1 MPSHYDDGEYKGN
14 EHSADIFKAPPKE
27 KTAGEKL
34 EESGEYIDSGEG
46 TDAEGNLLQSV
57 GEGALGVG
65 KGALWGLQKYG
76 EGIDWTNKQVNLR
89 NALMMNPANR
99 LLPQPD
105 APDWV
110 NKVLDYSFH
119 DLRGHTAGGIGNVVG
134 AVTGSEKANDIA
146 EMAGQILLPDAID
159 FATGGVGYLDNIAR
173 AGAKLK
179 NLRPEDAARIVD
191 GVFAAKRFQ
200 PKQVFEGAVKGVQE
214 GIEGVTERV
223 RGVTSIF
230 EGGPGASIAGNVGTG
245 LDKTMRELPNTL
257 DPRGLRNWGS
267 NKRKSG
273 ARFITGKTVQDE
285 PAFIQAGWAVLAKL
299 NESFGIDINRAT
311 APFQMHHK
319 GVIRQVAES
328 ANGLTDEAARLAG
341 DLISKKV
348 GFKLGY
354 DPTNSVPLPP
364 EFHQRVHDIIND
376 SISGQ
381 WGDNLEGLIDI
392 RTGQR
397 LPRDWQTTMDL
408 QARMDAGIYDQIA
421 DAINDHVT
429 VIDKFWNS
437 VATRTN
443 LGKLSPDEYREA
455 TLEVLEA
462 DEMLKNLRRTRTPSP
477 GEGYNITQAVNELLE
492 KANRI
497 DLQSPIFT
505 KLSGDMAE
513 EAYKFAL
520 QDNGWKA
527 LQEVLVSGQD
537 SATVFA
543 TYGIKTKGFEK
554 VLRQLG
560 IPGIGQTKTLV
571 KRRPG
576 RPIGSKTS
584 KTKLQKQRKKKYD
597 EDPDLNQ
604 GNTGRDETKP
614 MDPPPDN

>member
-27 KTAGEKL
+27 KTEGELL
-34 EESGEYIDSGEG
+34 EESGDYIDSGEG
-46 TDAEGNLLQSV
+46 TDAEGNLLRSV

-65 KGALWGLQKYG
+65 KGALWGLEKYG
-76 EGIDWTNKQVNLR
+76 QGIDWTNKQVNLR

-173 AGAKLK
+173 AGTKLK

-191 GVFAAKRFQ
+191 QVFAAKRFQ

-245 LDKTMRELPNTL
+245 LDKTIRELPNTL

-267 NKRKSG
+267 DKRKAG

-299 NESFGIDINRAT
+299 NESFGIDINRAIS
-311 APFQMHHK
+311 PFQVHHK
-319 GVIRQVAES
+319 GVIRQIAES
-328 ANGLTDEAARLAG
+328 ANGLTDEGAKLAG
-341 DLISKKV
+341 DYISKRV
-348 GFKLGY
+348 GFDLGY
-354 DPTNSVPLPP
+354 AAGNAAPLPP
-364 EFHQRVHDIIND
+364 KFHQRVHDIINN
-376 SISGQ
+376 SISGR
-381 WGDNLEGLIDI
+381 WGDNLEGLIQKLD
-392 RTGQR
+392 
-397 LPRDWQTTMDL
+397 LPPDWQTTMDL
-408 QARMDAGIYDQIA
+408 QARIDAGIYDEIA
-421 DAINDHVT
+421 GAINEST
-429 VIDKFWNS
+429 NAIDTFWKGVS
-437 VATRTN
+437 TRTN
-443 LGKLSPDEYREA
+443 LGKLSADEYREA
-455 TLEVLEA
+455 TFEVLEA
-462 DEMLKNLRRTRTPSP
+462 DKVLKNLRRTRSLSP
-477 GEGYNITQAVNELLE
+477 EQGYNITQAVNELLE
-492 KANRI
+492 RAGRI
-497 DLQSPIFT
+497 DLTSPIFT
-505 KLSGDMAE
+505 ELAGDMTE

-520 QDNGWKA
+520 QENGWKA
-527 LQEVLVSGQD
+527 LQEVLISGQD
-537 SATVFA
+537 STTVFK
-543 TYGIKTKGFEK
+543 TYGIETKGFEP
-554 VLRQLG
+554 VLKQLG
-560 IPGIGQTKTLV
+560 IPGISPDKALR
-571 KRRPG
+571 KRG
-576 RPIGSKTS
+576 RPPGSPNKNPRGT
-584 KTKLQKQRKKKYD
+584 LRKKREQKKYD

-614 MDPPPDN
+614 MDPPPDD